1 MNKIDELLKQS
12 KHIHF
17 IGIGGAGMC
26 PLAEIFISL
35 GYNISGSDNNDTE
48 TFRRIEKEGAK
59 VFLGQVKENISDDT
73 DIVIYT
79 NAILAGNEELEYA
92 KEHFPAFERA
102 ELLGAVSRI
111 FSNCIGV
118 CGTHGKT
125 TTSSLVT
132 EILLQANV
140 NPTVSIGGMLP
151 SIGGNYKIGSDDYF
165 VLETCEYCDSFL
177 KFNPH
182 SAIILNVDKDHIDYF
197 KNLDNIYKS
206 FNKFANRLPSDGFLV
221 INNEIPRLSEVIAGI
236 KCSYETYGKDSK
248 SDWYPTDVTYDS
260 MGHHS
265 YTVNYKGQKIAEV
278 SLSIPG
284 DHNVYNSLAA
294 FALCYKYGIPVDA
307 IVKGIDNYH
316 GTDRRFQ
323 YKGSFNGVKVIDDYA
338 HHPTEIAA
346 TINSARAN
354 DINKLWIVFQPHT
367 YSRTYELLDD
377 FAKVLAKADNV
388 VLVDIYASRE
398 KDTGLVSSKD
408 LADKIVEHKGNVEY
422 CGTFENAENYILSHC
437 NPQDML
443 ITMGA
448 GDIVKLGEKLVSEE

>member
-1 MNKIDELLKQS
+1 MLLKDFN
-12 KHIHF
+12 KIHF
-17 IGIGGAGMC
+17 IGIGGISMSS
-26 PLAEIFISL
+26 LAEIL
-35 GYNISGSDNNDTE
+35 LHKGKEISGSDGVQSGVTDSLVKMGINVA
-48 TFRRIEKEGAK
+48 I
-59 VFLGQVKENISDDT
+59 GQRAENITDDIDLVVYT
-73 DIVIYT
+73 AAVNEDNPELMAARASRAAVID
-79 NAILAGNEELEYA
+79 
-92 KEHFPAFERA
+92 RA
-102 ELLGAVSRI
+102 ELVGMLMLEYKHPISIA
-111 FSNCIGV
+111 
-118 CGTHGKT
+118 GTHGKT

-132 EILLQANV
+132 EILLSANV
-140 NPTVSIGGMLP
+140 EPTVSIGGMLP
-151 SIGGNYKIGSDDYF
+151 SIGGNYRIGSDDYF

-206 FNKFANRLPSDGFLV
+206 FNRFAKRVPEDGFLIV
-221 INNEIPRLSEVIAGI
+221 NNEIPRLKEVISGI
-236 KCSYETYGKDSK
+236 KCPYETYGSDS
-248 SDWYPTDVTYDS
+248 SADWYPTNISYDS
-260 MGHHS
+260 MGHGT
-265 YTVNYKGQKIAEV
+265 YTVNYKDKEIVEV

-284 DHNVYNSLAA
+284 EHNVYNSLSA
-294 FALCYKYGIPVDA
+294 FALCYRYGIPVDA

-323 YKGSFNGVKVIDDYA
+323 YKGSFKGVKVIDDYA

-354 DINKLWIVFQPHT
+354 DIGKLCIVFQPHT
-367 YSRTYELLDD
+367 YTRTYELLDD
-377 FAKVLAKADNV
+377 FAEVLSKADKV

-408 LADKIVEHKGNVEY
+408 LAEKIVEHGGDVQY
-422 CGTFENAENYILSHC
+422 CGTFENAEKYIISNC

-448 GDIVKLGEKLVSEE
+448 GDIVKLGEKLVSKQ

>member
-1 MNKIDELLKQS
+1 MLLKDFN
-12 KHIHF
+12 KIHF
-17 IGIGGAGMC
+17 IGIGGISMSS
-26 PLAEIFISL
+26 LAEILFNK
-35 GYNISGSDNNDTE
+35 GKKISGSDGIRSAVTDSLE
-48 TFRRIEKEGAK
+48 EKGI
-59 VFLGQVKENISDDT
+59 VVSIGQRAENITDDIELVVYT
-73 DIVIYT
+73 AAVNEDNPELAAARASKAYVID
-79 NAILAGNEELEYA
+79 
-92 KEHFPAFERA
+92 RA
-102 ELLGAVSRI
+102 ELVGMLMLEYKYPISVA
-111 FSNCIGV
+111 
-118 CGTHGKT
+118 GTHGKT

-132 EILLQANV
+132 EILLSADTE
-140 NPTVSIGGMLP
+140 PTVSIGGMLP
-151 SIGGNYKIGSDDYF
+151 SIGGNYRIGNEDYF

-206 FNKFANRLPSDGFLV
+206 FNKFAKRIPENGFLI
-221 INNEIPRLSEVIAGI
+221 INNDISRLNEVIKGI
-236 KCSYETYGKDSK
+236 SCNYETYGRDNSA
-248 SDWYPTDVTYDS
+248 DWYASDISYNS
-260 MGHHS
+260 MGHGS
-265 YTVNYKGQKIAEV
+265 YTVNYKGKEV
-278 SLSIPG
+278 AKVILSIPG
-284 DHNVYNSLAA
+284 EHNVYNSLSA

-307 IVKGIDNYH
+307 IVKGIENYH

-354 DINKLWIVFQPHT
+354 DIDRLCIVFQPHT
-367 YSRTYELLDD
+367 YTRTYELLDE
-377 FAKVLAKADNV
+377 FADVLSKADQV

-408 LADKIVEHKGNVEY
+408 LAEKIVEHGGNVEY
-422 CGTFENAENYILSHC
+422 CGTFENAENFVINNC

-448 GDIVKLGEKLVSEE
+448 GDIVKLGENLVKEK

>member
-1 MNKIDELLKQS
+1 MLLKDFN
-12 KHIHF
+12 KIHF
-17 IGIGGAGMC
+17 IGIGGISMSS
-26 PLAEIFISL
+26 LAEIL
-35 GYNISGSDNNDTE
+35 LHKGKKISGSDGVQSAVTNSLVE
-48 TFRRIEKEGAK
+48 MGISVEI
-59 VFLGQVKENISDDT
+59 GQRAENINDDIDLVVYT
-73 DIVIYT
+73 AAVNEDNPELVAARTSKAVVID
-79 NAILAGNEELEYA
+79 
-92 KEHFPAFERA
+92 RA
-102 ELLGAVSRI
+102 ELVGMLMLEYKHPISVA
-111 FSNCIGV
+111 
-118 CGTHGKT
+118 GTHGKT

-132 EILLQANV
+132 EILLAANAE
-140 NPTVSIGGMLP
+140 PTVSIGGMLP

-206 FNKFANRLPSDGFLV
+206 FNKFAKRLPKNGFLI
-221 INNEIPRLSEVIAGI
+221 INNEIPRFDEVVDGI
-236 KCSYETYGKDSK
+236 NCPYETYGIDS
-248 SDWYPTDVTYDS
+248 SADWYATNISYNS
-260 MGHHS
+260 MGHGT
-265 YTVNYKGQKIAEV
+265 YKVNYRGKEIAEV

-284 DHNVYNSLAA
+284 EHNVYNSLSA
-294 FALCYKYGIPVDA
+294 FALCYRYGVLVDD

-323 YKGSFNGVKVIDDYA
+323 YKGSFNGVQVIDDYA

-354 DINKLWIVFQPHT
+354 DIGKLCIVFQPHT
-367 YSRTYELLDD
+367 YTRTYELLDD
-377 FAKVLAKADNV
+377 FAKVLSKADKV

-408 LADKIVEHKGNVEY
+408 LAQKIVEHGGDAEY
-422 CGTFENAENYILSHC
+422 CGTFENAENYIINNC

-448 GDIVKLGEKLVSEE
+448 GDIVKLGEKLVSQQ

>member
-1 MNKIDELLKQS
+1 MLLKDFNR
-12 KHIHF
+12 IHF
-17 IGIGGAGMC
+17 MGIGGISMSS
-26 PLAEIFISL
+26 LAEIL
-35 GYNISGSDNNDTE
+35 QHKGKKVSGSDGVQSAVTDSLVKMGINVV
-48 TFRRIEKEGAK
+48 I
-59 VFLGQVKENISDDT
+59 GQKAENITDDIDLVVYT
-73 DIVIYT
+73 AAVNESNPELVAARASKATVID
-79 NAILAGNEELEYA
+79 
-92 KEHFPAFERA
+92 RA
-102 ELLGAVSRI
+102 ELVGMLMLEYKHPISVA
-111 FSNCIGV
+111 
-118 CGTHGKT
+118 GTHGKT